1 MSTSNVN
8 AVMDL
13 FKFVLDGDV
22 TEFDALH
29 PFQQERARQYQ
40 SVIQEAADHLENAE
54 NYASARWLRRAQI
67 DAVVRSDEWMD
78 RGWTA
83 RPTVGYMFDRVELGS
98 VPKPSLLT
106 VPSTKSANAIVVMVC
121 YKDVN
126 DRGYGDLASASFYA
140 VKPPAPTEECEQ
152 FMASLAKAV
161 RFFYYTLPT
170 LNENGGVRGEARLA
184 AYDDSPDF

>member
-1 MSTSNVN
+1 MQTSNPN
-8 AVMDL
+8 AVIEL

-29 PFQQERARQYQ
+29 PFQQERARQHQ
-40 SVIQEAADHLENAE
+40 SVVQEAADHLENAE
-54 NYASARWLRRAQI
+54 NYASARWLRRAAI
-67 DAVVRSDEWMD
+67 DAVIGSNEWQD

-83 RPTVGYMFDRVELGS
+83 RPTVAYMFDRVELGN

-106 VPSTKSANAIVVMVC
+106 VPSTKSENAIVVMVC
-121 YKDVN
+121 YKDIN

-140 VKPPAPTEECEQ
+140 VKPPAFTNECEQ
-152 FMASLAKAV
+152 FMKSLAKAV

-170 LNENGGVRGEARLA
+170 LNENGGVRGEAQLS
-184 AYDDSPDF
+184 AYDDSPDY